1 MASKEATFPG
11 PRCKNANISI
21 EGLMDGDVSK
31 LSFDDFSKGI
41 FVRVKHRCTGSQ
53 LYTDN
58 VRQCC
63 LELLSMNVG
72 ILQVDPVI
80 RSVLKNIAG
89 MEIDKLPK
97 PASLIRMLTELKC
110 LSYQQIADELQGCE
124 NITLHADGTSKFGQ
138 HYGSSRSVQTTLLI
152 LWDYRKC

>member
-1 MASKEATFPG
+1 MTEEMQSK
-11 PRCKNANISI
+11 I
-21 EGLMDGDVSK
+21 EDGKIETQV
-31 LSFDDFSKGI
+31 
-41 FVRVKHRCTGSQ
+41 HSQ

-72 ILQVDPVI
+72 IQQVDPVI

-89 MEIDKLPK
+89 MEVDKLPK
-97 PASLIRMLTELKC
+97 PASLVRMLTELKC
-110 LSYQQIADELQGCE
+110 LLYQQIADELQGCE

-138 HYGSSRSVQTTLLI
+138 HCLV
-152 LWDYRKC
+152 